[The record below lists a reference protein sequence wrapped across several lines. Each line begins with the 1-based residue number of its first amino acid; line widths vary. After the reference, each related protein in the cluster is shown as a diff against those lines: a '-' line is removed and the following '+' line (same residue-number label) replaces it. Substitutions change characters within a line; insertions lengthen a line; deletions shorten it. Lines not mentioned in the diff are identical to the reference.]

1 MGKQQLTLL
10 LRALSIQI
18 KENFIHKW
26 IYTFRLLLPLP
37 SLAQLLLNQ
46 DITMDMVMVMDMV
59 DMDTMDTMEREKL
72 SLATII
78 MAMDMDTDMVD
89 MVIMATMERGK
100 PMQLLLLSQDTTTM
114 DTAIM
119 EDMATM
125 DIMERERLK
134 PPLLLS
140 QDIIIMAM
148 DMVMDMVDMVI
159 MDTMER
165 EKLRLATIMVMDM
178 GMDMVDM
185 VTMAI
190 MERERLSPVIII
202 MVMGMVMVM
211 ATVMDTMVKQQ
222 LFIDSSIFSIIDL
235 DFLKSSLQKHTII
248 KTNKIHSLKK

>member
-1 MGKQQLTLL
+1 
-10 LRALSIQI
+10 
-18 KENFIHKW
+18 
-26 IYTFRLLLPLP
+26 
-37 SLAQLLLNQ
+37 
-46 DITMDMVMVMDMV
+46 
-59 DMDTMDTMEREKL
+59 MDTMEREKL
-72 SLATII
+72 SLATTI

-89 MVIMATMERGK
+89 MVIIATMERGK
-100 PMQLLLLSQDTTTM
+100 LKQLLLLSQDTITM

-140 QDIIIMAM
+140 QDIITMAM
-148 DMVMDMVDMVI
+148 DMVMDMVDMDTMDTMERERLRLATIMATDMVMDMVI

-165 EKLRLATIMVMDM
+165 EKPRLAAIMVMDM
-178 GMDMVDM
+178 DMHMDMADM

-202 MVMGMVMVM
+202 MAMDMVMVM

-235 DFLKSSLQKHTII
+235 DVLKCSLQKHTII
-248 KTNKIHSLKK
+248 KNKQNSFFEKIKR

>member
-72 SLATII
+72 SLATTI

-89 MVIMATMERGK
+89 MVTMAT
-100 PMQLLLLSQDTTTM
+100 
-114 DTAIM
+114 
-119 EDMATM
+119 
-125 DIMERERLK
+125 MERERLK

-140 QDIIIMAM
+140 QDIITTAM
-148 DMVMDMVDMVI
+148 DIVMDMVDMDT

-165 EKLRLATIMVMDM
+165 EKPRLATIMVMDM
-178 GMDMVDM
+178 DMDMVDM

-190 MERERLSPVIII
+190 M
-202 MVMGMVMVM
+202 
-211 ATVMDTMVKQQ
+211 
-222 LFIDSSIFSIIDL
+222 
-235 DFLKSSLQKHTII
+235 
-248 KTNKIHSLKK
+248 